1 MVNRTIMTIATTCAG
16 AYLIKSLYGKD
27 MRRNRLFSG
36 RKMKRFRKRIAKVI
50 S

>member
-1 MVNRTIMTIATTCAG
+1 MNRTIMTIATTCAG

-36 RKMKRFRKRIAKVI
+36 KRMKRIRKRIAKAI